1 MTLAWASVA
10 ALVVAV
16 ALSVLTKI
24 NVGILSLAMAW
35 LVGVY
40 LGGMS
45 VNAVLSGFPVPLLV
59 TLVGVTLLFSM
70 ADTNGTLSRADGA
83 GGPALPRERGAV
95 APSCSS
101 PWAWWCRPSVPAAPR
116 PAPCWRR
123 PPWPSRG
130 AGGHIAAA
138 DGDS

>member
-45 VNAVLSGFPVPLLV
+45 VNASCRAFPCRCW
-59 TLVGVTLLFSM
+59 S
-70 ADTNGTLSRADGA
+70 
-83 GGPALPRERGAV
+83 
-95 APSCSS
+95 PSS
-101 PWAWWCRPSVPAAPR
+101 A
-116 PAPCWRR
+116 
-123 PPWPSRG
+123 
-130 AGGHIAAA
+130 
-138 DGDS
+138 